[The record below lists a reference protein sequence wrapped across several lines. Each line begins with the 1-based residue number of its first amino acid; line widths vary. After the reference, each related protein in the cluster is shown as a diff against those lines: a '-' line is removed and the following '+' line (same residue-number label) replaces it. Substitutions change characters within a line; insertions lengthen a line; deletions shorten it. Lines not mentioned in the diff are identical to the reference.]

1 MLSKECCDE
10 ILLDRQPSYG
20 QMAWEVICTDVAN
33 KKRQESKNKAMGVKI
48 GCRDCEIQM
57 RDGMV

>member
-1 MLSKECCDE
+1 
-10 ILLDRQPSYG
+10 
-20 QMAWEVICTDVAN
+20 MAWEVICTDVAN